1 MNNEIEERRKVVLGI
16 TGSIAAYKSAEL
28 ARLLVTNGYQV
39 RCIMSDSAREFITPL
54 TLQSVTGNP
63 VITSYWENVE
73 GAGIEHIEIA
83 DWADGIVI
91 APATADCIAK
101 LAAGFADSPLLGTV
115 LASKAPVLLA
125 PAMNVNMLNHPQTQA
140 NLAALQERG
149 VSVVPPEEGALACGW
164 NGAGRLADLQRILM
178 HTRRLV
184 STQDYAGKKILV
196 TAGPTREPIDPVRFL
211 SNRSSGKMGV
221 ALARE
226 AFRRGADVTL
236 VHGPLSIPVPADVR
250 TVSVLSAEDMREG
263 VIDAVYG
270 EGDYDAVIMSAAVSD
285 FRPVEVAQHKVKKSG
300 GTPEIELVKN
310 ADILSEVGSRK
321 HEKPGM
327 KVVGFAVETGEIPE
341 LLEELRRKLET
352 KNVDLMVGN
361 FAQEAFDLDTNKVWL
376 INRYNKQEEI
386 STASKARVANKILDA
401 VLKL

>member
-63 VITSYWENVE
+63 VITTYWENVE

-115 LASKAPVLLA
+115 LASKAPLLIA
-125 PAMNVNMLNHPQTQA
+125 PAMNVNMLTHPQTQA
-140 NLAALQERG
+140 NLAVLRDRG
-149 VSVVPPEEGALACGW
+149 VSIVPPEEGALACGW
-164 NGAGRLADLQRILM
+164 NGAGRLADLHRIVM
-178 HTRRLV
+178 HIRRLV

-196 TAGPTREPIDPVRFL
+196 TAGPTREPLDPVRFI

-226 AFRRGADVTL
+226 AYRRGAEVTL
-236 VHGPLSIPVPADVR
+236 VHGPLSTGVPTDIR
-250 TVSVLSAEDMREG
+250 TVSVLTAEEMRQG

-285 FRPVEVAQHKVKKSG
+285 FRPVEVAAHKVKKSS
-300 GTPEIELVKN
+300 GTPQVELTKN
-310 ADILSEVGSRK
+310 PDILAEVGLRK
-321 HEKPGM
+321 SEKPGM
-327 KVVGFAVETGEIPE
+327 KVVGFAVETGEMAE

-376 INRYNKQEEI
+376 INRYNKQEEVT
-386 STASKARVANKILDA
+386 TASKARVANKILDA